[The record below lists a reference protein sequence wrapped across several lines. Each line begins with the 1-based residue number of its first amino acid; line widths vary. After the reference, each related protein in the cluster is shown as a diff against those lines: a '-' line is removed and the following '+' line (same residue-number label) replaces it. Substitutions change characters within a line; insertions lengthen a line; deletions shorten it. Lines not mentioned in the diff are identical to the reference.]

1 MTTPRGENKLIS
13 LVNMGKPVRH
23 SLIAQA
29 VRDDFELIEEAR
41 EKGFS
46 WKEISDALGFS
57 GKESLIRGAYSEKKR
72 REKKKAE
79 QK

>member
-1 MTTPRGENKLIS
+1 MMTTRGENRLIS
-13 LVNMGKPVRH
+13 LVNMEKPVRH

-29 VRDDFELIEEAR
+29 VRDDFGLIKEAR

-46 WKEISDALGFS
+46 WKEISEALGFP
-57 GKESLIRGAYSEKKR
+57 GKESLIRASYAKEKN
-72 REKKKAE
+72 REQKKAK

>member
-1 MTTPRGENKLIS
+1 MTITRGENRLIS

-23 SLIAQA
+23 SSIAQA

-41 EKGFS
+41 KKGFS
-46 WKEISDALGFS
+46 WKEISDALGFP
-57 GKESLIRGAYSEKKR
+57 GKESLIRGSYAGEKNLK
-72 REKKKAE
+72 KKKAE